1 MRSRTAK
8 ARITALVL
16 AAAGAAFLAAT
27 AIAGVT
33 VYTNNFS
40 SKHEAGELRHAEGKH
55 CDKDWRKKAKS
66 VVVTAKKGKTTCGY
80 APPVAGDADGPNHK
94 FKAKGKLLKET
105 PKKVRDRVYVGI
117 AVRAA
122 KDTGYELQLYPSKH
136 KFKLTRRAGGDKVG
150 VLAKGGNKAIKGTN
164 KPNSMQ
170 LSAVGSQVVARVNGK
185 KLAKVGDR
193 NSGQVDGRKVEIVL
207 GYKKKRS
214 KPASATFG
222 NLELQVPR
230 P

>member
-1 MRSRTAK
+1 MGSRTAK
-8 ARITALVL
+8 ARITALAL
-16 AAAGAAFLAAT
+16 AAAGVTFMAAT

-40 SKHEAGELRHAEGKH
+40 SKHEARELRHGEGKH
-55 CDKDWRKKAKS
+55 CNKDWRKKAKS
-66 VVVTAKKGKTTCGY
+66 VIITAKEGKTVCGY
-80 APPVAGDADGPNHK
+80 RPPVEGDSDSPDHK
-94 FKAKGKLLKET
+94 FKAKGKLLKDT

-117 AVRAA
+117 AVRSA
-122 KDTGYELQLYPSKH
+122 KNSGYELQLYPSKH
-136 KFKLTRRAGGDKVG
+136 KFKLMRRTDADKVG
-150 VLAKGGNKAIKGTN
+150 VMAKGGNKAIKGTN
-164 KPNSMQ
+164 KPNSMK

-193 NSGQVDGRKVEIVL
+193 HSGQVDGRKLEVVL

-222 NLELQVPR
+222 NLEVQVPR

>member
-1 MRSRTAK
+1 MGSSAWK
-8 ARITALVL
+8 ARLTAVAL
-16 AAAGAAFLAAT
+16 AAAVVAVMAAT

-40 SKHEAGELRHAEGKH
+40 SRSEAKELRHSEGKN

-66 VVVTAKKGKTTCGY
+66 VIVTARKGRTVCGY
-80 APPVAGDADGPNHK
+80 SPPVQGDSNAPNHK
-94 FKAKGKLLKET
+94 FKAKEKLLKDT
-105 PKKVRDRVYVGI
+105 PKSVRDGVYLGI
-117 AVRAA
+117 AVRSA
-122 KDTGYELQLYPSKH
+122 KDTGYQLQVFPSEH
-136 KFKLTRRAGGDKVG
+136 KFKLTRQTGGDKVG
-150 VLAKGGNKAIKGTN
+150 VLAKGGNKAINGTN
-164 KPNSMQ
+164 KPNAML
-170 LSAVGSQVVARVNGK
+170 LSAVGSQVVAKVNGK
-185 KLAKVGDR
+185 RLAKVGDR
-193 NSGQVDGRKVEIVL
+193 ASGQVDGRKVEILL